1 MSLSVLCQAVSKVY
15 LEYIPSCLAKLR
27 QYNISSLAW
36 VILGLCTIFFL
47 RSLGFTSRRFF
58 KDNYPPG
65 PPALPIFGNLFQLT
79 LDAWQPFTE
88 WKSKYGEKLPII

>member
-1 MSLSVLCQAVSKVY
+1 MSLSVLCHAVSKVY
-15 LEYIPSCLAKLR
+15 LEYTLSLLAMLR

-36 VILGLCTIFFL
+36 AILGLCTIFFL
-47 RSLGFTSRRFF
+47 RSICFTSRRFF

-65 PPALPIFGNLFQLT
+65 PPALPILGNLFQLT
-79 LDAWQPFTE
+79 LDAWLPFTE